1 MSMYKGLRHAIYDPS
16 LLTISGLPLIHAFT
30 SLQEFN
36 IEKLQLLETEKGK
49 VKKDYERR
57 ESQIEVKKKM

>member
-1 MSMYKGLRHAIYDPS
+1 MRKYQGFE
-16 LLTISGLPLIHAFT
+16 ISFDTCPAA
-30 SLQEFN
+30 QEFN
-36 IEKLQLLETEKGK
+36 IEKLQLLENEKSK